1 MPIKVVITG
10 ATGMVGEGVL
20 LECLAHPEVEEVMLI
35 GRKALGR
42 AHPKLREVLV
52 ADFMNLD
59 EVKDQLRGY
68 DGCFYCAGVS
78 SLGKKEPEYARVT
91 YDLAMHFAEV
101 LAELNPGM
109 VFDYVSGAGTDSSEK
124 GRVMWARVKGRTE
137 NALGRLGFR
146 RVYSFRPGYIEAT
159 EGQRNVPSY
168 YKYFALLLP
177 VLYRLLPNQG
187 CTMREV
193 GLAMIKSVV
202 TGYPKQVLEVKDIK
216 ALAAGGLA

>member
-78 SLGKKEPEYARVT
+78 SLGRRSRST
-91 YDLAMHFAEV
+91 
-101 LAELNPGM
+101 
-109 VFDYVSGAGTDSSEK
+109 
-124 GRVMWARVKGRTE
+124 R
-137 NALGRLGFR
+137 ALR
-146 RVYSFRPGYIEAT
+146 
-159 EGQRNVPSY
+159 
-168 YKYFALLLP
+168 
-177 VLYRLLPNQG
+177 
-187 CTMREV
+187 M
-193 GLAMIKSVV
+193 M
-202 TGYPKQVLEVKDIK
+202 
-216 ALAAGGLA
+216 

>member
-1 MPIKVVITG
+1 
-10 ATGMVGEGVL
+10 
-20 LECLAHPEVEEVMLI
+20 
-35 GRKALGR
+35 
-42 AHPKLREVLV
+42 
-52 ADFMNLD
+52 
-59 EVKDQLRGY
+59 
-68 DGCFYCAGVS
+68 
-78 SLGKKEPEYARVT
+78 
-91 YDLAMHFAEV
+91 MHFAEV
-101 LAELNPGM
+101 LAGLNPGM

-137 NALGRLGFR
+137 TALGRLGFR
-146 RVYSFRPGYIEAT
+146 RVYSFRPGYIEAI

-177 VLYRLLPNQG
+177 VLYRLLPNHG